1 MSDMQDAKAALEQIR
16 QTREQTLGK
25 MDYWPWWYDAGYA
38 LACGLLVAGPGF
50 STTISMA
57 CAAVAIAI
65 LVTIMR
71 VWQDRTGVWVNG
83 YTPRRARWAAFGLAA
98 ILVGLIGVNLWFGRV
113 QGMVWVPLASGL
125 AAAALG
131 VVGMRI
137 WMRLYRIDVRSLS

>member
-1 MSDMQDAKAALEQIR
+1 MSDMKDAKAALEQIR

-57 CAAVAIAI
+57 CVAVAIAI

>member
-57 CAAVAIAI
+57 CVAVAIAI

>member
-1 MSDMQDAKAALEQIR
+1 MSDTQDAKAALEQIR

-57 CAAVAIAI
+57 CVAVAIAI

-98 ILVGLIGVNLWFGRV
+98 ILVGLIGGNLWFGRV
-113 QGMVWVPLASGL
+113 QGVVWVPLASGL
-125 AAAALG
+125 VAAALG

>member
-1 MSDMQDAKAALEQIR
+1 MSDTQDAKAALEQIR

-57 CAAVAIAI
+57 CVAVAIAI

-83 YTPRRARWAAFGLAA
+83 YTPRRARWAAFALAA

-137 WMRLYRIDVRSLS
+137 WMRLYRIDVRSLT